1 MEILRQKLIAD
12 YNQNEKKR
20 CWNNV
25 KESLLA
31 LRENEPIKDEIIEDL
46 IAEEHLKR
54 SLYDEKKLLIWKPMW
69 QRLWSITELMF

>member
-1 MEILRQKLIAD
+1 MTELKEGWGGYSKKYEEYVRKTGKVIPAMEILRQKLIAD

-31 LRENEPIKDEIIEDL
+31 LRENR
-46 IAEEHLKR
+46 AHKR
-54 SLYDEKKLLIWKPMW
+54 
-69 QRLWSITELMF
+69 